1 MSNSLTKK
9 VCKISFIF
17 VEKKE
22 EKIQEIIMEKEK
34 QNKTWL
40 SFVTTSLVTIL
51 IIVTITTKPW
61 GVLTIK
67 SGDSDVEIGNFG
79 IWNSCK
85 KSQNDSSE
93 VCKSAADG
101 NFTVYAFDK
110 NQGSK
115 VDIDYGNKVYQMCT
129 EDRNVTISNN
139 GTNTTE
145 LKQFFICRME
155 RVYERV
161 ELERIRVFA
170 ILAAVVSFCVAVA
183 IAVGNLQNQLNQFIP
198 AILSLLVPLWM
209 MICLAVFTG
218 LYGAENHFILASFEY
233 GWSFI
238 LGWISAF
245 LSLFNTLYLLYSAF
259 TTAE

>member
-1 MSNSLTKK
+1 MNK
-9 VCKISFIF
+9 
-17 VEKKE
+17 
-22 EKIQEIIMEKEK
+22 QK

-40 SFVTTSLVTIL
+40 SFVTTTLATIL

-67 SGDSDVEIGNFG
+67 SGDNDVEIGNFG

-85 KSQNDSSE
+85 RSRNDTSD
-93 VCKSAADG
+93 VCKSIADG

-110 NQGSK
+110 DQSSK
-115 VDIDYGNKVYQMCT
+115 VDIDNGNKVYQMCT
-129 EDRNVTISNN
+129 EFRNVTKLKEGKNVTLSEGFSICR
-139 GTNTTE
+139 TE
-145 LKQFFICRME
+145 LVYEHIVLE
-155 RVYERV
+155 RV
-161 ELERIRVFA
+161 RVFA

-183 IAVGNLQNQLNQFIP
+183 IAIGNLQNQLNQFVP

-218 LYGAENHFILASFEY
+218 LYGAKSHFILAKFEY

-245 LSLFNTLYLLYSAF
+245 LSLFNTLYLLHSAF